1 MKCPFCAEEI
11 QDAAI
16 LCRYCGASKH
26 QESWTPPTT
35 PSTVP
40 TKQVRHK
47 GSFTLRTTGAL
58 LIASAAFELVSITGE
73 VLLFGAMRSGVVA
86 VGYHLLFVAVFSLMG
101 IGLWRAEPWGYRA
114 ILVGTGIYVVDKV
127 LYVLDDGA
135 RLAKM
140 KELTRGY
147 EEIFQIM
154 DLQSIDHIVTGV
166 NLFFVASWIGFA
178 LYVHLRRDYFQVRQD
193 QAPNHE

>member
-16 LCRYCGASKH
+16 LCRHCGASKH

-40 TKQVRHK
+40 TKQARHK

-73 VLLFGAMRSGVVA
+73 VPLFGAVRSGVVA

-114 ILVGTGIYVVDKV
+114 VLAGTGIYVLDKI

-135 RLAKM
+135 KSAEM
-140 KELTRGY
+140 KERTRGY
-147 EEIFQIM
+147 EEIFQLM
-154 DLQSIDHIVTGV
+154 DQQSVDQIVTGV
-166 NLFFVASWIGFA
+166 NLVLVACWIGFA
-178 LYVHLRRDYFQVRQD
+178 LYVHLRRGYFQARQD
-193 QAPNHE
+193 QAPDHD